1 MLLGLSFIRLGSQQ
15 SFNLLTC
22 AAEEHTEKVIYIIE
36 MTSKHSK
43 EAINSALKCEILT
56 ADVGT
61 LSVPFN
67 HRQEVKVLLQHS
79 R

>member
-1 MLLGLSFIRLGSQQ
+1 MQ
-15 SFNLLTC
+15 SFNVLTC
-22 AAEEHTEKVIYIIE
+22 AAEDHTETVIYIIKE

-56 ADVGT
+56 ADEGT